1 MGCSWLV
8 HPLPLR
14 ERVGR
19 GVAPA
24 SSTLRTRR
32 LVVPSPSPGLRPPSP
47 AGEGFSPFSPGRRCR
62 AAADEGETPVLPTT
76 LTRPSATLLPP
87 GEGAAQRR
95 MREKRRCFPRP
106 TPLTPA
112 LSRKGR
118 GSQKSLRPRA
128 LLLFQRYCS

>member
-62 AAADEGETPVLPTT
+62 AAADEGETPVLPT
-76 LTRPSATLLPP
+76 PHAPH
-87 GEGAAQRR
+87 
-95 MREKRRCFPRP
+95 P
-106 TPLTPA
+106 TPLSILRCSST
-112 LSRKGR
+112 
-118 GSQKSLRPRA
+118 SQNLARPFR
-128 LLLFQRYCS
+128 LLFRGRQDNRRTG

>member
-32 LVVPSPSPGLRPPSP
+32 LVVPSP
-47 AGEGFSPFSPGRRCR
+47 
-62 AAADEGETPVLPTT
+62 
-76 LTRPSATLLPP
+76 LTRPSATLSRRRGFLTLLPP